1 MCYFIVSLHQKL
13 VCHSTTLLQQKLIL
27 AGGETPINNSIVLYD
42 ALKKEFPEFI
52 DEVDKKVGLGIS
64 F

>member
-1 MCYFIVSLHQKL
+1 ML
-13 VCHSTTLLQQKLIL
+13 TL

-52 DEVDKKVGLGIS
+52 DEIDKKVGELGNKIQIRPNC
-64 F
+64 